1 MKKLLITR
9 ELDQNADFTRN
20 LRNNG
25 FEVFG
30 ISFLKFEPVHFEH
43 IPTTDWIFFYSKH
56 AFQYFLL
63 HPLAKE
69 CLNNC
74 KIAAV
79 GSGTA
84 KVIED
89 AGFVLKFVGQGTP
102 KEVADAFLKVVKSDS
117 VLFPHALYSQNSI
130 LRLIENEV
138 PCHDIIVYKNDLDAE
153 LINFVPDIIV
163 FTSPRNLE
171 SFLIK
176 NYVSSKQKIISI
188 GPTTSAAL
196 KQVGIIQFQQAG
208 DSSEASLMKSIIEKR

>member
-1 MKKLLITR
+1 MKKVLITR

-30 ISFLKFEPVHFEH
+30 ISFLKFEPIAFEH
-43 IPTTDWIFFYSKH
+43 IPATDWIFFYSKH

-63 HPLAKE
+63 HLLAKD

-79 GSGTA
+79 GIGTA

-89 AGFVLKFVGQGTP
+89 AGFILKFVGEGAP
-102 KEVADAFLKVVKSDS
+102 KEVADAFLKIVKSDS
-117 VLFPHALYSQNSI
+117 VLFPHAQYSQNSI
-130 LRLIENEV
+130 KRQIESYTS
-138 PCHDIIVYKNDLDAE
+138 CHEIVVYKNDFDAIE
-153 LINFVPDIIV
+153 IDFIPDIIV

-176 NYVSSKQKIISI
+176 NKISSHQKIISI

-196 KQVGIIQFQQAG
+196 QQVGINQFLQAG

>member
-56 AFQYFLL
+56 AFQYFLH

-89 AGFVLKFVGQGTP
+89 AGFVLKFVGEGAP
-102 KEVADAFLKVVKSDS
+102 KEVAEAFLKIVKTDS
-117 VLFPHALYSQNSI
+117 VLFPHAQYSQNSI
-130 LRLIENEV
+130 KKQIESHTS
-138 PCHDIIVYKNDLDAE
+138 CQDIVVYKNNLNAIQVD
-153 LINFVPDIIV
+153 FTPDIIV

-171 SFLIK
+171 AFLINNK
-176 NYVSSKQKIISI
+176 ISSHQKIISI

-196 KQVGIIQFQQAG
+196 KQIGISQFLQAG